1 MDILNLDEYKLLR
14 VEESEHDY
22 ALQVQKKNFYSSCPD
37 CIDAKNIRKFGTL
50 SVIYMDLPVHG
61 KRVGIHIERQRYHCK
76 ACGKTFFEAL
86 PQMDERRQCTKRL
99 IKYISNKA
107 LTHTFTSIASEVGLN
122 ETTVRYIFNDYIAV
136 LDKQFKV
143 ETPRWLGI
151 DEIHLIRPRCV
162 LTNVEKN
169 TIVDLLDNRDK
180 KKVVSYLTRLPDR
193 QRVELVAIDMWRPYK
208 DAVEFCLPQAQ
219 VVIDKYHV
227 VRMANESLDKVRKA
241 LRDELTPK
249 ERRGLKK
256 DRYVLLKRKRDL
268 DVKEQIYLQAWC
280 EQFPVLK
287 IAYELK
293 EGFYAIWEQPTKTTS
308 AEAKALYDEWVKQV
322 QPEVAEHFLPLI
334 TAFDNWHPE
343 IFAYFDSPVTNA
355 YTESLNSLIRVADR
369 VGRGY
374 TFEVLRAKM
383 LYTYGIQKVEKPA
396 YNRNAF
402 KASERVAEAPSLPFT
417 TDMMTSNKRTPLFKA
432 KRYGS
437 NPEKLLLALE
447 NLDSLKLTDESDQQ
461 GEE

>member
-1 MDILNLDEYKLLR
+1 MDILNLDEYKLLK

-22 ALQVQKKNFYSSCPD
+22 ALQVQTKAPYSSCLG
-37 CIDAKNIRKFGTL
+37 CFEATNIRKFGTL

-61 KRVGIHIERQRYHCK
+61 KRVGIHIERQRYQCK
-76 ACGKTFFEAL
+76 CCGKTYFEPL
-86 PQMDERRQCTKRL
+86 PRMDEKRQCTKRL
-99 IKYISNKA
+99 ITYIANKA

-122 ETTVRYIFNDYIAV
+122 ETTVRHIFNDHITL
-136 LDKQFKV
+136 LDSLYKV

-169 TIVDLLDNRDK
+169 TFVDLLDNRDK
-180 KKVVSYLTRLPDR
+180 KKVVNYLTRLPDR
-193 QRVELVAIDMWRPYK
+193 QQVELVAIDMWRPYK
-208 DAVEFCLPQAQ
+208 DAVELCLPQAQ

-241 LRDELTPK
+241 LREELTPK

-268 DVKEQIYLQAWC
+268 DMKEQIYLQAWC
-280 EQFPVLK
+280 ERFPVLK

-293 EGFYAIWEQPTKTTS
+293 ENFYAIWEQPTKTTS
-308 AEAKALYDEWVKQV
+308 AEANALYQDWVKQV

-334 TAFDNWHPE
+334 TAFDNWSPE

-369 VGRGY
+369 MGRGY

-383 LYTYGIQKVEKPA
+383 LYTYGTQKVEKPA

-402 KASERVAEAPSLPFT
+402 KAGEKVAETPVLPFT
-417 TDMMTSNKRTPLFKA
+417 TDAMTSNIRTPVFKA

-437 NPEKLLLALE
+437 NPEKLILALE
-447 NLDSLKLTDESDQQ
+447 NLDSLRLTDASDQH
-461 GEE
+461 GEG